1 MDSFKKLMKMN
12 LPLIIGLI
20 TALVVIYKG
29 ENNIM
34 TNYIGLKIALITVA
48 LITVAGSILANF
60 FQYRKDSNT
69 IGTVKSDTSNMLP
82 KVDTIN
88 ENTKEI
94 NKYIVDDVKGS
105 LQDII
110 NIGNK
115 IHENNVDIKLIA
127 DDVKFR
133 QRLSSEYKGVTTRDT
148 LISGIDEVY
157 TNNSVLQEIIKEKD
171 KSILELSR
179 SIKSMKQEN
188 ELLNKENINLK
199 SQIRKLEE
207 EKEQTNEKEDD
218 FEL

>member
-1 MDSFKKLMKMN
+1 MDLFKKLMKMN

-20 TALVVIYKG
+20 TELVVIYKG

-69 IGTVKSDTSNMLP
+69 IGMVKSDTSNMIP

-105 LQDII
+105 LQD
-110 NIGNK
+110 
-115 IHENNVDIKLIA
+115 
-127 DDVKFR
+127 
-133 QRLSSEYKGVTTRDT
+133 
-148 LISGIDEVY
+148 
-157 TNNSVLQEIIKEKD
+157 IIKEKD

>member
-34 TNYIGLKIALITVA
+34 TNYIGLIIA

-94 NKYIVDDVKGS
+94 NKYIVDDVKVS

-115 IHENNVDIKLIA
+115 IHENNADIKLIA

>member
-12 LPLIIGLI
+12 LPLMIGLI

-34 TNYIGLKIALITVA
+34 TNYIGLIIA

-207 EKEQTNEKEDD
+207 DKEQTNEKEDD

>member
-34 TNYIGLKIALITVA
+34 TNYIGLIIA

-94 NKYIVDDVKGS
+94 NKYIVDDVKVS

-157 TNNSVLQEIIKEKD
+157 TNNSVLQKIIKEKD

-199 SQIRKLEE
+199 SQIRKLED

>member
-34 TNYIGLKIALITVA
+34 TNYIGLIIA

-94 NKYIVDDVKGS
+94 NKYILDDVKVS

-115 IHENNVDIKLIA
+115 IHENNADIKLIA

>member
-34 TNYIGLKIALITVA
+34 TNYIGLIIA

-207 EKEQTNEKEDD
+207 DKEQTNEKEDD

>member
-34 TNYIGLKIALITVA
+34 TNYIGLIIA

>member
-1 MDSFKKLMKMN
+1 MDLFKKLMKMN

-29 ENNIM
+29 KNNIM
-34 TNYIGLKIALITVA
+34 TNYIGLIIA

-94 NKYIVDDVKGS
+94 NKYIVDDVKVS

>member
-34 TNYIGLKIALITVA
+34 TNYIGLIIA

-94 NKYIVDDVKGS
+94 NKYIVDDVKVS

-199 SQIRKLEE
+199 SQIRKMEE

>member
-29 ENNIM
+29 ENKIM
-34 TNYIGLKIALITVA
+34 TNYIGLIIA

-115 IHENNVDIKLIA
+115 IHENNADIKLIA

-207 EKEQTNEKEDD
+207 EKEHTNEKEDD

>member
-1 MDSFKKLMKMN
+1 MKMN

>member
-1 MDSFKKLMKMN
+1 MDLFKKLMKMN

-20 TALVVIYKG
+20 TELVVIYKG

-69 IGTVKSDTSNMLP
+69 IGTVKSDTSNMLT

-94 NKYIVDDVKGS
+94 NKY
-105 LQDII
+105 
-110 NIGNK
+110 
-115 IHENNVDIKLIA
+115 IA

>member
-1 MDSFKKLMKMN
+1 
-12 LPLIIGLI
+12 
-20 TALVVIYKG
+20 
-29 ENNIM
+29 
-34 TNYIGLKIALITVA
+34 
-48 LITVAGSILANF
+48 
-60 FQYRKDSNT
+60 
-69 IGTVKSDTSNMLP
+69 MLP

-115 IHENNVDIKLIA
+115 IHENNADIKLIA

>member
-34 TNYIGLKIALITVA
+34 TNYIGLIIA

-94 NKYIVDDVKGS
+94 NKYIVDDVKVS

-199 SQIRKLEE
+199 SLIRKLEE

>member
-1 MDSFKKLMKMN
+1 MDLFKKLMKMN

-20 TALVVIYKG
+20 TELVVIYKG

-94 NKYIVDDVKGS
+94 NKYI
-105 LQDII
+105 
-110 NIGNK
+110 
-115 IHENNVDIKLIA
+115 A

-157 TNNSVLQEIIKEKD
+157 TNNSVLQEIIREKD

-188 ELLNKENINLK
+188 ELLNKENLNLK

>member
-1 MDSFKKLMKMN
+1 MDSFKKLMKIN

-34 TNYIGLKIALITVA
+34 TNYIGLIIA

-94 NKYIVDDVKGS
+94 NKYIVDDVKVS

>member
-34 TNYIGLKIALITVA
+34 TNYIGLIIA

-115 IHENNVDIKLIA
+115 IRENNVDIKLIA

-179 SIKSMKQEN
+179 SIRSMKQEN

>member
-1 MDSFKKLMKMN
+1 MDLFKKLMKMN

-20 TALVVIYKG
+20 TELVVIYKG

-69 IGTVKSDTSNMLP
+69 IGAVKSDTSNMLP

-94 NKYIVDDVKGS
+94 NKY
-105 LQDII
+105 
-110 NIGNK
+110 
-115 IHENNVDIKLIA
+115 IA

-171 KSILELSR
+171 KSILEFSR

>member
-34 TNYIGLKIALITVA
+34 TNYIGLIIA

-207 EKEQTNEKEDD
+207 NKEQTNEKEDD

>member
-34 TNYIGLKIALITVA
+34 TNYIGLIIA

-115 IHENNVDIKLIA
+115 IHENNADIKLIA

-207 EKEQTNEKEDD
+207 DKEQTNEKEDD

>member
-34 TNYIGLKIALITVA
+34 TNYIGLIIA

-94 NKYIVDDVKGS
+94 SKYIVDDVKGS

-179 SIKSMKQEN
+179 SIKSMKHEN

>member
-34 TNYIGLKIALITVA
+34 TNYIGLIIA

-199 SQIRKLEE
+199 SQIRKIEE

>member
-34 TNYIGLKIALITVA
+34 TNYIGLIIA

-199 SQIRKLEE
+199 SQIRKMEE

>member
-34 TNYIGLKIALITVA
+34 TNYIGLIIA

-94 NKYIVDDVKGS
+94 NKYIFKGIS
-105 LQDII
+105 L
-110 NIGNK
+110 
-115 IHENNVDIKLIA
+115 
-127 DDVKFR
+127 
-133 QRLSSEYKGVTTRDT
+133 
-148 LISGIDEVY
+148 
-157 TNNSVLQEIIKEKD
+157 
-171 KSILELSR
+171 
-179 SIKSMKQEN
+179 
-188 ELLNKENINLK
+188 
-199 SQIRKLEE
+199 
-207 EKEQTNEKEDD
+207 
-218 FEL
+218 

>member
-1 MDSFKKLMKMN
+1 MDLFKKLMKMN

-34 TNYIGLKIALITVA
+34 TNYIGLIIA

-94 NKYIVDDVKGS
+94 NKYIVDDVKVS

-115 IHENNVDIKLIA
+115 IHENNADIKLIA

>member
-1 MDSFKKLMKMN
+1 MDLFKKLMKMN

-94 NKYIVDDVKGS
+94 NKYI
-105 LQDII
+105 
-110 NIGNK
+110 
-115 IHENNVDIKLIA
+115 A

-207 EKEQTNEKEDD
+207 EKEQTNEK
-218 FEL
+218 

>member
-1 MDSFKKLMKMN
+1 MN

>member
-34 TNYIGLKIALITVA
+34 TNYIGLIIA

-94 NKYIVDDVKGS
+94 NKYIVDDVKVS

>member
-34 TNYIGLKIALITVA
+34 TNYIGLIIA

-179 SIKSMKQEN
+179 SIKN
-188 ELLNKENINLK
+188 NL
-199 SQIRKLEE
+199 
-207 EKEQTNEKEDD
+207 
-218 FEL
+218 

>member
-34 TNYIGLKIALITVA
+34 TNYIGLIIA

-94 NKYIVDDVKGS
+94 NKYIVDDVKVS

-207 EKEQTNEKEDD
+207 DKEQTNEKEDD

>member
-34 TNYIGLKIALITVA
+34 TNYIGLIIA

-157 TNNSVLQEIIKEKD
+157 TNNSVLQKIIKEKD

-199 SQIRKLEE
+199 SQIRKLED

>member
-34 TNYIGLKIALITVA
+34 TNYIGLIIA

-199 SQIRKLEE
+199 SQIRKLED

>member
-1 MDSFKKLMKMN
+1 MDLFKKLMKMN

-20 TALVVIYKG
+20 TELVVIYKG

-94 NKYIVDDVKGS
+94 NKY
-105 LQDII
+105 
-110 NIGNK
+110 
-115 IHENNVDIKLIA
+115 IA

>member
-34 TNYIGLKIALITVA
+34 TNYIGLIIA

-148 LISGIDEVY
+148 IISGIDEVY

-207 EKEQTNEKEDD
+207 DKEQTNEKEDD

>member
-1 MDSFKKLMKMN
+1 MDLFKKLMKMN

-20 TALVVIYKG
+20 TELVVIYKG
-29 ENNIM
+29 KNNIM
-34 TNYIGLKIALITVA
+34 TNYIGLIIA

-94 NKYIVDDVKGS
+94 NKYIVDDVKVS

>member
-1 MDSFKKLMKMN
+1 MDSFKKLMKIN
-12 LPLIIGLI
+12 LPIIIGLI

-34 TNYIGLKIALITVA
+34 TNYIGLIIA

-94 NKYIVDDVKGS
+94 NKYIVDDVKVS

>member
-1 MDSFKKLMKMN
+1 MDLFKKLMKMN

-29 ENNIM
+29 ENNII

-94 NKYIVDDVKGS
+94 NKYIVDDVKVS